1 MTNSKI
7 GSNKSFYQ
15 RTQKEYSFQHILKE
29 MNNRVL
35 LSRQARN
42 TVFNLKENKIE
53 DEDAKKYDF
62 PTDR

>member
-7 GSNKSFYQ
+7 GSNKTFHQ
-15 RTQKEYSFQHILKE
+15 KAQKEYSFQHILKE

-35 LSRQARN
+35 LCRQARN
-42 TVFNLKENKIE
+42 KVFNLKENKIE
-53 DEDAKKYDF
+53 DEDANKYDF